1 MIKTTALAAVTL
13 LLTALVAACGE
24 SATTGVRS
32 GPEELP
38 AGVDR
43 EDLATAVFVAGCF
56 WWVEEAF
63 DPVPGVVKT
72 TSSFIG
78 RRLTNPTYE
87 FVELVV
93 TKKQLTLHARDDRA
107 RVIDLSD
114 AQANALVWSDNGS
127 RSVPFA
133 ARSATALTAAA
144 DLPTTGKF
152 RIVVSLELPGQE
164 KTSLLFGPMRL

>member
-1 MIKTTALAAVTL
+1 MGKVFSLGRRSIL
-13 LLTALVAACGE
+13 LSCIALVLMPGAVAAHVSARADLPRHGGE
-24 SATTGVRS
+24 V
-32 GPEELP
+32 
-38 AGVDR
+38 
-43 EDLATAVFVAGCF
+43 LATG
-56 WWVEEAF
+56 E
-63 DPVPGVVKT
+63 
-72 TSSFIG
+72 
-78 RRLTNPTYE
+78 L

-93 TKKQLTLHARDDRA
+93 TEKQLTLHARDDRA

-114 AQANALVWSDNGS
+114 AQANALVWGDNGS